1 MVWTC
6 VAANTTGPLVFI
18 NIAIADRSGRISSKV
33 CEALISAEFSF
44 SQKFKTDPRTLQF
57 ENG

>member
-18 NIAIADRSGRISSKV
+18 NFVIADRSGRISSKV
-33 CEALISAEFSF
+33 CEALISAEA
-44 SQKFKTDPRTLQF
+44 QVQPKVR
-57 ENG
+57 N